1 MKLDAQDKRILAV
14 IGDYETVEFDRARN
28 LFYQHLKTNLV
39 LSCQVTGIEDFSWE
53 EFYVLGPG
61 DEREYDYLKKTQPS
75 YTDKYKL
82 LGIDKDGDSEWMM
95 CWHDDIAARAK
106 RISDGKEFVLGLSEL
121 KGTDEKSANYQLL
134 DDFSVWFVN
143 NR

>member
-1 MKLDAQDKRILAV
+1 MKLDAQEKRILAV
-14 IGDYETVEFDRARN
+14 IGNYETVEFNQARN

-53 EFYVLGPG
+53 EFYILGPG
-61 DEREYDYLKKTQPS
+61 DEREYAYLKKTTPS
-75 YTDKYKL
+75 YTDKYEL

-95 CWHDDIAARAK
+95 CWKDDIAARAK
-106 RISDGKEFVLGLSEL
+106 RISDGKEFILGLSEI
-121 KGTDEKSANYQLL
+121 KAIDKKSANYQLL